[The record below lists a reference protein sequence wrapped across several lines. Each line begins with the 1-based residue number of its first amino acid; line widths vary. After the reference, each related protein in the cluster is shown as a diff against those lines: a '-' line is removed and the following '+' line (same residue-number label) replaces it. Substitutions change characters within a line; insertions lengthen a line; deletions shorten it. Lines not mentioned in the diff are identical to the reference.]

1 MANGGESTRI
11 RHLIW
16 KTLVATSCPPTIPIP
31 KAPNSLLLPLFL
43 IQPRSPTYSPSD
55 WFLYSLG
62 DGSQGV
68 TWVCDSFLIPDN
80 PSWES
85 RINIKIQASPGPS
98 TTALAD
104 VLVFN
109 SWIVFYFVNIPHS
122 SVWNKP
128 HSFLVVS
135 SFRLLHVKLI
145 WGWDMLRPGSCI
157 NRSCSSVG
165 IGMSLWVWAY
175 NLILPTR
182 KPEFC

>member
-1 MANGGESTRI
+1 VAKPGGSTIETRKHYQLPFCPFAI
-11 RHLIW
+11 TVQNLL
-16 KTLVATSCPPTIPIP
+16 TLSC
-31 KAPNSLLLPLFL
+31 SLSSWV
-43 IQPRSPTYSPSD
+43 QPRSHTYLPSG
-55 WFLYSLG
+55 WSFYSLG
-62 DGSQGV
+62 IRFTKV
-68 TWVCDSFLIPDN
+68 TWVRDSLLITFN
-80 PSWES
+80 PSRES

-165 IGMSLWVWAY
+165 IGMSLWVLAY